1 MDISKLLNPTTPP
14 ASPGNNAGSS
24 GNGSGGGGGGGS
36 GGDSSIPALGGHG
49 TNNSNDNTTEHD
61 APSPTYPPM
70 DFFNNPNPNRKR
82 YQYLDG
88 RNRDLH
94 YYNHKKNKY
103 LPIYTDWFHERPL
116 DVYWS
121 NTGYKFEFL
130 QTDPPKPMPYA
141 WDPDSTSKEIRL
153 YVDEV
158 PSWPPAGKLYYDPS
172 GYKDR
177 GKIIYYK
184 NEFGYVRT
192 HYVVPKTHPLRLSNY
207 NHL

>member
-24 GNGSGGGGGGGS
+24 GNGGGGGGS

-61 APSPTYPPM
+61 APSSSYPCM
-70 DFFNNPNPNRKR
+70 DFLNQPVPNKIRYHYLEGKNR
-82 YQYLDG
+82 
-88 RNRDLH
+88 NLH
-94 YYNHKKNKY
+94 YYNHKLNKY
-103 LPIYTDWFHERPL
+103 LPIHTNRFHERPL

-121 NTGYKFEFL
+121 KTGYDYIFL
-130 QTDPPKPMPYA
+130 QRDAPKPMPYA
-141 WDPDSTSKEIRL
+141 WDPDSTSQEIRL
-153 YVDEV
+153 YVDAV
-158 PSWPPAGKLYYDPS
+158 PSLPERGKVYYDPS
-172 GYKDR
+172 SRNDR

-184 NEFGYVRT
+184 YQLYYVKTR
-192 HYVVPKTHPLRLSNY
+192 YVVPMTHPLRLSDY